1 MSWLGDL
8 LVLTGAV
15 FMFLGALGLFRMP
28 DVFTRLQAGTK
39 AATLGTVAM
48 LIGVGFYEPAWLSKL
63 ALIGLFILLT
73 SPVGSS
79 CIARA
84 ARLIG
89 IKPWSATQSQTDP
102 LVKPQV
108 KPQATSQVQQS
119 AEGPQS

>member
-8 LVLTGAV
+8 FILIGAL

-39 AATLGTVAM
+39 AATLGTAAM
-48 LIGVGFYEPAWLSKL
+48 LIGVGFYEPTWLSKL
-63 ALIGLFILLT
+63 VLIGLFILLT

-79 CIARA
+79 SIARA

-89 IKPWSATQSQTDP
+89 IKPWTTPSPATQQKEQTIEG
-102 LVKPQV
+102 
-108 KPQATSQVQQS
+108 QQ
-119 AEGPQS
+119 P

>member
-1 MSWLGDL
+1 MNWLGDI
-8 LVLTGAV
+8 LVLLGAI

-48 LIGVGFYEPAWLSKL
+48 LIGVGFYEPAWLSNL
-63 ALIGLFILLT
+63 ALIALFILLT

-89 IKPWSATQSQTDP
+89 IKPWSASQTSQ
-102 LVKPQV
+102 QV
-108 KPQATSQVQQS
+108 EQP
-119 AEGPQS
+119 AEGKQS